1 MPVIDSSKGQV
12 IQEAD
17 TNKAFPM
24 GQAPWDSPSYGTT
37 SNANMRSA
45 TAPMQSANPPN
56 PGGLNDFLALVRTK
70 GLASHNHYYVNFD
83 IPRCLQRKYAQYGQT
98 MSLLTAGGEF
108 PAVSMLTKDIFS
120 QGATRPVATGI
131 NYGDCFYFFYIEQD
145 MTLKSFFDD
154 WFSAIYNPADGVTGF
169 PDDYSTQIRTYQLDR
184 QFIPTYGIQF
194 ENAFP
199 KASFPLQITAQGGA
213 LHRLPIS
220 FNYRMWHNIEVQYSP
235 DTANSFFGNLMS
247 STGMGIV
254 QKIAPVLYGML
265 Y

>member
-37 SNANMRSA
+37 ANANMRDA
-45 TAPMQSANPPN
+45 TAPVQSVVDTPQ
-56 PGGLNDFLALVRTK
+56 GLNDFITLVRTK
-70 GLASHNHYYVNFD
+70 GLASHNHYYVAFD
-83 IPRCLQRKYAQYGQT
+83 IPRGLQKKYAQYGET
-98 MSLLTAGGEF
+98 MSLLCAGGEF
-108 PAVSMLTKDIFS
+108 PAVSIITKDIFW
-120 QGATRPVATGI
+120 QGAERKMATNMTFGEM
-131 NYGDCFYFFYIEQD
+131 FLFFYIEQD
-145 MTLKSFFDD
+145 FTLKSFFDD
-154 WFSAIYNPADGVTGF
+154 WFTLIYNPNDGIVGF
-169 PDDYSTQIRTYQLDR
+169 PDDYGTSIRIYQLDR
-184 QFIPTYGIQF
+184 MFVPTYAVQL

-220 FNYRMWHNIEVQYSP
+220 FTYRYWHNINIQYSP
-235 DTANSFFGNLMS
+235 DTANSFFGDLLS
-247 STGMGIV
+247 SMGMGLV
-254 QKIAPVLYGML
+254 NKVAPVLYGLL